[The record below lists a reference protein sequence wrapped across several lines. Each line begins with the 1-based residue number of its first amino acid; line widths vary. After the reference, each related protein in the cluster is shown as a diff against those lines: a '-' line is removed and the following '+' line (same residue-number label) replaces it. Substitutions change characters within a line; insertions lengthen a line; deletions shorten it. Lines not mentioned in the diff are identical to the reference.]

1 MSELERRTW
10 QTNGLEVRGS
20 GRPRIVGHAAVFDTL
35 SLDLGGFREKILP
48 GAFADSLH
56 GDVRAL
62 WDHNSSY
69 PLGRTRAGTLKLRED
84 SMGLRVEI
92 FPPDTQWARD
102 ALESMRRGDVTGMSF
117 AFHVPPG
124 GDAWG
129 TQNGETIRTLKKV
142 ILAEVSP
149 VVFPAYEA
157 ASAEVRAVA
166 RELRQA
172 ARAGEPWRAKLAVMR
187 RRLDA
192 AERWRSSVR

>member
-48 GAFADSLH
+48 GAFCRQPLH

-117 AFHVPPG
+117 AFRVP
-124 GDAWG
+124 
-129 TQNGETIRTLKKV
+129 
-142 ILAEVSP
+142 
-149 VVFPAYEA
+149 
-157 ASAEVRAVA
+157 A
-166 RELRQA
+166 R
-172 ARAGEPWRAKLAVMR
+172 R
-187 RRLDA
+187 RRLGH
-192 AERWRSSVR
+192 AEWRDDPHAEKGDPGRGVPRGVSSLRSGLGGGASRGA